1 MDPEEMYTRTVE
13 SLRRSI
19 EQYPLEGQRS
29 SVKAF
34 ALAFGYSRQ
43 NLVEVLGHKQEMSV
57 SLLLRLS
64 ATLRGQ
70 EPPQLPP
77 GVERWS
83 LRTWLE
89 MQAVDV
95 HGAMYEVN
103 FRDTGIVQ
111 KGKKEEKTA

>member
-1 MDPEEMYTRTVE
+1 MDALEKYTRTVE
-13 SLRRSI
+13 SLRRTV
-19 EQYPLEGQRS
+19 EQHRTPSGAMSQR
-29 SVKAF
+29 AF
-34 ALAFGYSRQ
+34 AEAYGYDRENLRRVLAG
-43 NLVEVLGHKQEMSV
+43 EQEMSV

-89 MQAVDV
+89 MQQVDV

-111 KGKKEEKTA
+111 NSKKNQNLP